1 MKDLLELNEITDI
14 KFKNVV
20 SIRNAFLQKLKVFD
34 QVGNYLED
42 INVDVDAE
50 TSDTEVDKVAKLDK
64 HNVVSCKL
72 SKGQKKVLLEHMT
85 KNKVFFYTIDT
96 YNGDLVLKSKLSKQ
110 SKKLIRNFFAKEQ
123 NMIDMMT
130 STDSADE
137 EDDVMDN
144 IIGSPGK
151 NKVDMSDDSD
161 NSDEECSDSE
171 DDENDSDNDSDDYSG
186 VFGNTGG
193 KKNHQNVKKRKKS
206 NSDSSESMV
215 QTRSK
220 KQCVPSTPPPS
231 KAMLLV
237 SPKVQKG
244 KKKSLTPNKANK
256 SKSDFSKVSVHV
268 SVKAPKKVNQEDGT
282 YFLIIETENGQGE
295 NLFAWRPKFLK
306 EVFECFQEDYEP
318 GDYWRE
324 NVSFLCI
331 EQCDSPNSEMQKL
344 NSKGYGV
351 NLIAI
356 QLEVTEDILRKVIPD
371 EDDGISA
378 EHIFIK
384 TMFDCFW
391 KNMVND
397 KSFEPRLVNC
407 IEKTLLPPNH
417 NFDETYPRKSVT
429 SYVSPVV
436 RCLAKDKSKK
446 KKRSDNFE
454 KLENPQFDFHFNVP
468 LGDFML
474 GPQVKEICSELKL
487 KRKSKK
493 EKEVFEKFTGF
504 TA

>member
-1 MKDLLELNEITDI
+1 MQ
-14 KFKNVV
+14 
-20 SIRNAFLQKLKVFD
+20 R
-34 QVGNYLED
+34 
-42 INVDVDAE
+42 
-50 TSDTEVDKVAKLDK
+50 
-64 HNVVSCKL
+64 
-72 SKGQKKVLLEHMT
+72 
-85 KNKVFFYTIDT
+85 
-96 YNGDLVLKSKLSKQ
+96 
-110 SKKLIRNFFAKEQ
+110 KE
-123 NMIDMMT
+123 
-130 STDSADE
+130 
-137 EDDVMDN
+137 
-144 IIGSPGK
+144 
-151 NKVDMSDDSD
+151 
-161 NSDEECSDSE
+161 
-171 DDENDSDNDSDDYSG
+171 
-186 VFGNTGG
+186 
-193 KKNHQNVKKRKKS
+193 KKS

-268 SVKAPKKVNQEDGT
+268 SVKAPKKMNQEDRT

-356 QLEVTEDILRKVIPD
+356 QLEVTGDIVRKVIPD

-391 KNMVND
+391 KSMVSD

-407 IEKTLLPPNH
+407 IEKTVLPPNH

-446 KKRSDNFE
+446 KKRSDNFD